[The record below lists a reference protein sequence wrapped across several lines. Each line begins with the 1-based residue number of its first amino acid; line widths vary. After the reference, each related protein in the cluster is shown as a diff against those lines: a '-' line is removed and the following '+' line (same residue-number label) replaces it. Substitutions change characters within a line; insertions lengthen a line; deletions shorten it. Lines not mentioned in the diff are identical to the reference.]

1 MKILIITVAGCSS
14 RFSKSIGYETLKC
27 IYYKKDYTESLLF
40 RLLNQS
46 ADFDKYIVVG
56 GYKYDELR
64 KCIEEWFP
72 SKKDKIELVRNPFY
86 KKYGSGYS
94 LFCGIEAAMKY
105 NFDEM
110 MFVEGDL
117 FVDSNSFLKV
127 ANSAYNVI
135 TCNNN
140 PILAKK
146 AVVLYFDISEKI
158 HYIYDTTHKTLIIS
172 EPFISIYNS
181 GQIWKMTNNIAIRKI
196 FESMKSD
203 DWKGTNL
210 VFIEKYFSN
219 LDRQHFEII
228 GFEEWVNCNTIDDFN
243 MILGEKNENYQ

>member
-117 FVDSNSFLKV
+117 FLDSNSFLKV

-146 AVVLYFDISEKI
+146 AVVLYFDINEKI
-158 HYIYDTTHKTLIIS
+158 
-172 EPFISIYNS
+172 
-181 GQIWKMTNNIAIRKI
+181 Q
-196 FESMKSD
+196 
-203 DWKGTNL
+203 
-210 VFIEKYFSN
+210 IEKTVDEAFGN
-219 LDRQHFEII
+219 LA
-228 GFEEWVNCNTIDDFN
+228 
-243 MILGEKNENYQ
+243 K

>member
-1 MKILIITVAGCSS
+1 M
-14 RFSKSIGYETLKC
+14 
-27 IYYKKDYTESLLF
+27 
-40 RLLNQS
+40 
-46 ADFDKYIVVG
+46 
-56 GYKYDELR
+56 
-64 KCIEEWFP
+64 
-72 SKKDKIELVRNPFY
+72 
-86 KKYGSGYS
+86 
-94 LFCGIEAAMKY
+94 
-105 NFDEM
+105 
-110 MFVEGDL
+110 
-117 FVDSNSFLKV
+117 
-127 ANSAYNVI
+127 
-135 TCNNN
+135 
-140 PILAKK
+140 AKK
-146 AVVLYFDISEKI
+146 AVVLYFDINEKI

-196 FESMKSD
+196 FESMKLD

>member
-1 MKILIITVAGCSS
+1 M
-14 RFSKSIGYETLKC
+14 
-27 IYYKKDYTESLLF
+27 
-40 RLLNQS
+40 
-46 ADFDKYIVVG
+46 
-56 GYKYDELR
+56 
-64 KCIEEWFP
+64 
-72 SKKDKIELVRNPFY
+72 VRNPFY

-94 LFCGIEAAMKY
+94 LICGIEAAMKY

-146 AVVLYFDISEKI
+146 AVVLYFDINEKI

-181 GQIWKMTNNIAIRKI
+181 GQIWKMTNNIAIRQI
-196 FESMKSD
+196 FESMELD

-219 LDRQHFEII
+219 LD
-228 GFEEWVNCNTIDDFN
+228 
-243 MILGEKNENYQ
+243 